1 MMNCRMFQ
9 ISLVAIVLGDLGS
22 ASSQGAPVD
31 FSKRGQEIANTV
43 RDRFFDKNKA
53 DAWYKTHGRYA
64 DSAQTEREFVTL
76 TRSALED
83 LQSSHTAYYTP
94 ADRQY
99 HDLVSIFRSYLK
111 QKSVVVDSIGV
122 DFTEDGFVRVV
133 FAGGPGAK
141 AGLRRGDKVLKANG
155 EAFEPFGSFRGR
167 SGQDVRLS
175 IQSHRDEQAREVIV
189 QPRRIDIADEWLEA
203 QKQGSKLI
211 ERHGKTIAYM
221 PFFTAAGKVYQDI
234 LREAISDTFAKA
246 DVLILD
252 FRNGWGGADPTFLN
266 LFDKMPP
273 VLEQISRDGMRTRY
287 DPHWRKPL
295 IVLINGGSKSGKEAV
310 AYAIR
315 KHNIGTLVG
324 ERTGGAVLAGSP
336 FLLEGGLLYLAVTDI
351 LVDGERLEGKGVSPD
366 REVEDRLE
374 FAEGAD
380 PQLEA
385 ALELAGS

>member
-1 MMNCRMFQ
+1 M
-9 ISLVAIVLGDLGS
+9 V
-22 ASSQGAPVD
+22 
-31 FSKRGQEIANTV
+31 
-43 RDRFFDKNKA
+43 
-53 DAWYKTHGRYA
+53 
-64 DSAQTEREFVTL
+64 
-76 TRSALED
+76 
-83 LQSSHTAYYTP
+83 
-94 ADRQY
+94 
-99 HDLVSIFRSYLK
+99 
-111 QKSVVVDSIGV
+111 
-122 DFTEDGFVRVV
+122 
-133 FAGGPGAK
+133 
-141 AGLRRGDKVLKANG
+141 
-155 EAFEPFGSFRGR
+155 
-167 SGQDVRLS
+167 
-175 IQSHRDEQAREVIV
+175 V

-234 LREAISDTFAKA
+234 LREAISDTFANA
-246 DVLILD
+246 DALILD

-315 KHNIGTLVG
+315 KHKIGTLVG